1 MYGLLHKVRTKTPD
15 DLMHTHTLAHKGRR
29 SSNAQSCSLSLSHT
43 RTHTHTLS
51 PTHTLSTFFS
61 CHDLLALHCDAQQAL
76 TAWLRT
82 LPDSETLMHMVFAE
96 VKFDGSA
103 DDFFRFYKDEETTAF
118 LAAIS
123 KVTGRTTEECKYEAG
138 RNFLR
143 GLLESGYG
151 DALRTI
157 GDDFYTMLQ
166 NLDSLHE
173 SFLPSFPTPAF
184 RCSLPPRWSYSSGT
198 SLQVR

>member
-1 MYGLLHKVRTKTPD
+1 
-15 DLMHTHTLAHKGRR
+15 
-29 SSNAQSCSLSLSHT
+29 
-43 RTHTHTLS
+43 
-51 PTHTLSTFFS
+51 
-61 CHDLLALHCDAQQAL
+61 
-76 TAWLRT
+76 
-82 LPDSETLMHMVFAE
+82 MHMVFAE